1 MAAEALTS
9 EFDPL
14 VELYGMWTTELAEHY
29 LPIPN
34 APLVGK
40 YECLDGYLIMS
51 PREGSR
57 NSYAAVVLGALLLEP
72 ARVAGCRAYS
82 ALNVQFEMDR
92 WIEPD
97 LAVLKAP
104 VKGLTWVPV
113 DQVLMP
119 VELVSKSSRR
129 RDRIDKP
136 ALCAEVG
143 VPYFMRVEIDEY
155 SAHVELLKLDGDRYV
170 LHAQAL
176 SGQLFETDLPFP
188 LSFDPVVML
197 ES

>member
-1 MAAEALTS
+1 MAAEPLTS

-29 LPIPN
+29 LPIPH
-34 APLVGK
+34 APLVGR

-51 PREGSR
+51 PREGSQ
-57 NSYAAVVLGALLLEP
+57 NIHAAAELRDVLGDP
-72 ARVAGCRAYS
+72 AHAAGCRAYLT
-82 ALNVQFEMDR
+82 LNVEFHPNR
-92 WIEPD
+92 WIEPN
-97 LAVLKAP
+97 LVVLKEP
-104 VKGLTWVPV
+104 IKRLTWVPV
-113 DQVLMP
+113 DKVLMP

-136 ALCAEVG
+136 ALCAEAG

-176 SGQLFETDLPFP
+176 SGQLFETELPFP
-188 LSFDPVVML
+188 LSFDPVVLL